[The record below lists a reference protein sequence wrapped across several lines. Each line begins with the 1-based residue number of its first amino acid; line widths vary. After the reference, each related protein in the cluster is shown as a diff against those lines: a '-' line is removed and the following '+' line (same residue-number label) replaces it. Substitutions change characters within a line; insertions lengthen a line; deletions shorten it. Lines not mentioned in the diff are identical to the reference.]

1 MPKWLLNQHRRFFEE
16 NNWNESTGWENKET
30 QNSDSPKNDWGEKK
44 DDSIPYARFKEVNDR
59 MKEAEAKLQAIEDEK
74 KAKAEEEAIK
84 KWEFEKIISQ
94 KDQEISEFKKKEESW
109 KIREELVK
117 SKNEERLQKLEK
129 DFGENWN
136 SVKGLVDDITDPFIL
151 SNKLDSLEA
160 MRWTKTTTNWQ
171 QWGSNIP
178 WSWWQSRKQELLD
191 KLHKWE
197 SLTMKEKQELLTA
210 TSN

>member
-1 MPKWLLNQHRRFFEE
+1 MPMWLLNQRKRFFEE

-44 DDSIPYARFKEVNDR
+44 DDSIPYSRFKEVNDR

-84 KWEFEKIISQ
+84 KWEYEKIISQ
-94 KDQEISEFKKKEESW
+94 KDQEISDFKKKEESW

-160 MRWTKTTTNWQ
+160 MKWVKTTTWQ

-178 WSWWQSRKQELLD
+178 WSWGTSRKQELMD
-191 KLHKWE
+191 KLQKGE
-197 SLTMKEKQELLTA
+197 QLTAKERNELLTA